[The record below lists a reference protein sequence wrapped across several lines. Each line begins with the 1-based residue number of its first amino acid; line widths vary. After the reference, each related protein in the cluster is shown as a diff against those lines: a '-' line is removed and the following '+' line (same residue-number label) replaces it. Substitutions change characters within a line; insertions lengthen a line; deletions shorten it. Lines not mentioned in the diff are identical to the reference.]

1 MHVFVSLSA
10 DIDTSKYQEP
20 LKIQIAETIIAHF
33 KELNRQL
40 TQNDL
45 DDLVMSEYT
54 RIQDLRSQ
62 QGFPMRPHHHH
73 FPPQTA
79 HQMAPTQPQHAH
91 AQQQLPPG
99 PPHAGNPHAQQVP
112 PAPQHAGN
120 PHAQQQLPTQ
130 AYQAQQSQINQHNIP
145 QIQGGPPPTSSSIS
159 SLNWDLLSSAVK
171 NASSGPETSTQTV
184 APEQS
189 KNFFLI

>member
-1 MHVFVSLSA
+1 MSLSLSA

-20 LKIQIAETIIAHF
+20 LKIQIAETIISHF

-73 FPPQTA
+73 FPQTA
-79 HQMAPTQPQHAH
+79 HQMAPAQPHAH
-91 AQQQLPPG
+91 VQQQLPPA
-99 PPHAGNPHAQQVP
+99 PPHAGNPHA
-112 PAPQHAGN
+112 
-120 PHAQQQLPTQ
+120 QQLPTQ

-145 QIQGGPPPTSSSIS
+145 QIQGGPPPPSSSIS

-189 KNFFLI
+189 KNFFLIQIYILKLFSIYTEMLTKK